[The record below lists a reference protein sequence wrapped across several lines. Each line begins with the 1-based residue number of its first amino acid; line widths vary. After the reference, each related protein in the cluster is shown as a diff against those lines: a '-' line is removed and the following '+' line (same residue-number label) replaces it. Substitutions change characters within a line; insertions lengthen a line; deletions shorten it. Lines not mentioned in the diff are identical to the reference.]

1 MTPEQQATLRAELV
15 QDPEDRGYA
24 AHLPGDP
31 QRVLDLLMAQNY
43 TMVKSRFITART
55 VLAECDDGAAI
66 LDGLTAASANVS
78 AVKWALTFLS
88 QDSGLDVGHP
98 RTQTMIGELSQG
110 GKLTAEQASQLK
122 VLAVQPASRA
132 DVLGIPAPTARDIV
146 DAWSNE

>member
-1 MTPEQQATLRAELV
+1 MSLADELK
-15 QDPEDRGYA
+15 QDPLALGYA

-31 QRVLDLLMAQNY
+31 QRVVDLLTAQNY

-66 LDGLTAASANVS
+66 LDGLTTASASIS

-98 RTQTMIGELSQG
+98 RTQTMIGELAQG
-110 GKLTAEQASQLK
+110 GALTDAQAGQIK
-122 VLAVQPASRA
+122 ALAVQSASRA
-132 DVLGIPAPTARDIV
+132 DVLGIPTPTARDIV
-146 DAWSNE
+146 DAWSNA

>member
-1 MTPEQQATLRAELV
+1 MTLATELKT
-15 QDPEDRGYA
+15 DPLGLGYA
-24 AHLPGDP
+24 SYLPGDP
-31 QRVLDLLMAQNY
+31 QHVVDILTTQDYA
-43 TMVKSRFITART
+43 MVKSRFITART

-66 LDGLTAASANVS
+66 LDGLVAASASIS

-110 GKLTAEQASQLK
+110 GALTAEQAGQLK
-122 VLAVQPASRA
+122 ALAVQPASRA